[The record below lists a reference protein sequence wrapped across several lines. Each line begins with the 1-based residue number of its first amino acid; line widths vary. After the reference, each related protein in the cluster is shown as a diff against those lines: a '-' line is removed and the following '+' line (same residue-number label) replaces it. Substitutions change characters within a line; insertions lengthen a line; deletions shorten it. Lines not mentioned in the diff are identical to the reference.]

1 MNPPGHVRAG
11 FFVSPPRRGPT
22 VRKFLSAALLLAA
35 TAGLAVAV
43 EVTLVKYDKE
53 KKELT
58 VKEGDEQKV
67 YKLTDKTKTVA
78 VDADGK
84 EMTLDKAAVDKVL
97 GNEKAVGRT
106 KFDITVEKDTIT
118 VVKMKGGRKKKN

>member
-1 MNPPGHVRAG
+1 
-11 FFVSPPRRGPT
+11 
-22 VRKFLSAALLLAA
+22 VRKFLSAALLLA
-35 TAGLAVAV
+35 TANLAVAV

-97 GNEKAVGRT
+97 GNEKAAGRT